1 MSLRDELKSLKRQ
14 QREELRVLRY
24 SYARTKREY
33 ARAVSPDRLI
43 RRHMGASLGAAALAG
58 FLLAPQPGP
67 KGGVAGAGGAAMSGI
82 MGTVTGLLGRLM
94 PKKGGGGQPTAEKK
108 VDPAEVAKAARPSL
122 VTTMLSQAL
131 GMIMA
136 KVNWQE
142 LLKNYMRQVRGAG
155 ANGHHNGHRPTM
167 QVGDAGSLRT

>member
-43 RRHMGASLGAAALAG
+43 RKHMGVSLGAAAVAG
-58 FLLAPQPGP
+58 FMLAPTPGP
-67 KGGVAGAGGAAMSGI
+67 KGGLAGAGVSG
-82 MGTVTGLLGRLM
+82 MMATVTGLLGRLM
-94 PKKGGGGQPTAEKK
+94 PKKGGQPPAEKK
-108 VDPAEVAKAARPSL
+108 VDPAKVAKAARPSL

-131 GMIMA
+131 GMVMA
-136 KVNWQE
+136 RVNWQE
-142 LLKNYMRQVRGAG
+142 LLKNYLGQVRGAG

-167 QVGDAGSLRT
+167 QVGDAGSLRG